1 MSGTTFSKAITI
13 LSLLAL
19 VSCIPPNT
27 NGPGLLAVKLLGDHR
42 LVIEYQVIDYRLGGS
57 SMNQEV
63 LYNHRVMQTDNI
75 ILSKWD
81 VVNAYLNGEYSILVE
96 PVADSLK
103 RIKHDSRTFEF
114 DTSRCDE
121 SSSAYIIHLWE
132 YEGNV
137 FASDE
142 VYQLDLETGDYELM
156 KE

>member
-1 MSGTTFSKAITI
+1 MEDLMSGTTFSKAITI

-19 VSCIPPNT
+19 VSCGPPNASA
-27 NGPGLLAVKLLGDHR
+27 PGLSAVKLLGDHR
-42 LVIEYQVIDYRLGGS
+42 LEIEYFRGFDPV
-57 SMNQEV
+57 NQRWV
-63 LYNHRVMQTDNI
+63 LNHRIMQTDNK
-75 ILSKWD
+75 ILSEWD

-96 PVADSLK
+96 PDADSLK
-103 RIKHDSRTFEF
+103 RIEYDSFTFEF